1 MYTIEKAF
9 CICVCAAW
17 PHHHLYKSETFGSV
31 SGLVITTPP
40 QQFSVKL
47 SRQTINN
54 EHLTL
59 SQWKSWIS
67 LIKIESN
74 CIELIKRFAMH
85 SIIKILNPVICVRC
99 SLNSLSKFNFSF
111 DSNDILYILIS
122 VYGSWIL
129 HPLKSYIL
137 ITCRALLCFLSSI
150 NDI

>member
-40 QQFSVKL
+40 EQFSVKL

-67 LIKIESN
+67 LIKIESKSHW
-74 CIELIKRFAMH
+74 IEN
-85 SIIKILNPVICVRC
+85 KICYG
-99 SLNSLSKFNFSF
+99 FNYQNIEPG
-111 DSNDILYILIS
+111 D
-122 VYGSWIL
+122 
-129 HPLKSYIL
+129 
-137 ITCRALLCFLSSI
+137 LC
-150 NDI
+150 